1 MDAVIVAAKLE
12 SLRRCV
18 RRIEARWADTA
29 EALAEDFDRQDILV
43 LNLTRAVQLCVDVGA
58 NILAG
63 TERQAPGTMG
73 ETFVLLA
80 EEGVIETG
88 LAHRL
93 RAAVG
98 FRNIAVH
105 SYRSID
111 WSIVHELTTTGVED
125 LRAYAAAIGRVLDEA

>member
-18 RRIEARWADTA
+18 RRIEARRADTA
-29 EALAEDFDRQDILV
+29 EVLAEDFDRQDILV
-43 LNLTRAVQLCVDVGA
+43 LNLTRAVQVCVDVGA
-58 NILAG
+58 HLLAD
-63 TERQAPGTMG
+63 TEHQAPETMG
-73 ETFVLLA
+73 ETFDLLA
-80 EEGVIETG
+80 EEGMLDVD
-88 LAHRL
+88 LARRM

-111 WSIVHELTTTGVED
+111 WRIVHGLTTTGLED
-125 LRAYAAAIGRVLDEA
+125 LRAFAAAIGRVLDEG

>member
-18 RRIEARWADTA
+18 RRIESRRAATA
-29 EALAEDFDRQDILV
+29 EGLAEDVDRQDILV

-58 NILAG
+58 HLLAG
-63 TERQAPGTMG
+63 AERPAPATMG
-73 ETFVLLA
+73 ETFALLA
-80 EEGVIETG
+80 AEGIIEPD
-88 LAHRL
+88 LARRL

-111 WSIVHELTTTGVED
+111 WWIVHDLATTGLED
-125 LRAYAAAIGRVLDEA
+125 LRAYAGAIGRVLDGA

>member
-18 RRIEARWADTA
+18 RRIEARRAATA

-43 LNLTRAVQLCVDVGA
+43 LNLTRAVLLCVDVGA
-58 NILAG
+58 NILAS

-80 EEGVIETG
+80 EEGVIEPV
-88 LAHRL
+88 LARRL

-111 WSIVHELTTTGVED
+111 WWIVHELTTTGLED

>member
-18 RRIEARWADTA
+18 RRIETRRAESA

-73 ETFVLLA
+73 ETFDLLA
-80 EEGVIETG
+80 EEGVLDVE
-88 LAHRL
+88 LARRL
-93 RAAVG
+93 RSAVG

-111 WSIVHELTTTGVED
+111 WWIVHELTTTGVED
-125 LRAYAAAIGRVLDEA
+125 LRAFAAAIGRMLDEG